1 MTIEVHLCACQTIG
15 FAAILGHV
23 ESVEVALLFLY
34 LIGGINVEVSAAI
47 AQTAGVS
54 VEAAEVHVVRIVA
67 IIIGGTIGKE
77 VEVGILLHRCT
88 LCVVTEACVDV
99 FGEAGLSAEAEGVN
113 AFHEMFGFLIERDVL
128 VMVEEGGVAP
138 FVISTVTYLAG
149 AIVAVFVFGIHSEE
163 LVHGESQTNVD
174 APRSGDV
181 VFIACRGN
189 VVLRIVGN
197 LIAVVIVERIRGVH
211 VEVGVRAQIVERR
224 RAE

>member
-1 MTIEVHLCACQTIG
+1 MAVEVQLGTFQPVG
-15 FAAILGHV
+15 LAATLGHV
-23 ESVEVALLFLY
+23 EGVEVSLLFLH
-34 LIGGINVEVSAAI
+34 LIGVISVEVSAAI

-54 VEAAEVHVVRIVA
+54 VEAAEVYVVRIVA
-67 IIIGGTIGKE
+67 IIIGGTVGEE
-77 VEVGILLHRCT
+77 VEVSLLFHWST
-88 LCVVTEACVDV
+88 LGVVTEACVDV

-181 VFIACRGN
+181 VFIA
-189 VVLRIVGN
+189 
-197 LIAVVIVERIRGVH
+197 
-211 VEVGVRAQIVERR
+211 
-224 RAE
+224 